1 MNRRWILRAAVG
13 VIGVAIAMAVCALG
27 DWLPLELGY
36 RLNITPSEPAG
47 IYELVPGGVAR
58 GGLVLLKQP
67 HASAASILRRYAPA
81 NLPLIKRVAALPGDV
96 VRVSPHGVYINGAR
110 WPESA
115 PLAHDAEGKTLR
127 PYPFGAYRVAAGELW
142 VMSNH
147 PRGLDSRYFGPVAEA
162 SVVSRLKPL
171 IIWSSAPLAQWLG
184 LAYALGFVALGSLAA
199 IATINRLAAR
209 IIRPR
214 EAARQ

>member
-1 MNRRWILRAAVG
+1 MNRRWIPRAAAG
-13 VIGVAIAMAVCALG
+13 VIGAAAAMAVCALG

-36 RLNITPSEPAG
+36 CLNITPSEPVG
-47 IYELVPGGVAR
+47 IYELVPGGIAR

-67 HASAASILRRYAPA
+67 HDSSASLLRRYVPA
-81 NLPLIKRVAALPGDV
+81 RLPLIKRVAALPGDL
-96 VRVSPHGVYINGAR
+96 VRVSPHGVYVNGVR
-110 WPESA
+110 WPESV
-115 PLAHDAEGKTLR
+115 PLAHDEEGRTLR

-171 IIWSSAPLAQWLG
+171 LTWSSAPLAQWLG
-184 LAYALGFVALGSLAA
+184 LAYALGLVALGTLAA
-199 IATINRLAAR
+199 IATINRLSTR
-209 IIRPR
+209 LIRPR
-214 EAARQ
+214 EAAQQ

>member
-1 MNRRWILRAAVG
+1 MSRRWILRAVVG
-13 VIGVAIAMAVCALG
+13 VIGAAAAMGVCALG

-36 RLNITPSEPAG
+36 CLNITPSEPVG

-58 GGLVLLKQP
+58 GALVLLPQP
-67 HASAASILRRYAPA
+67 HDSSASLLRRYVPA
-81 NLPLIKRVAALPGDV
+81 RLPLIKRVAALPGDI
-96 VRVSPHGVYINGAR
+96 VRVTADGVYVNGVR
-110 WPESA
+110 WPHSV

-147 PRGLDSRYFGPVAEA
+147 PRGLDSRYFGPLPEA

-171 IIWSSAPLAQWLG
+171 LTWSSAPLAQWLG
-184 LAYALGFVALGSLAA
+184 LAYALCLAA
-199 IATINRLAAR
+199 SAMLIAATTTNALCSRVISPCAHKQ
-209 IIRPR
+209 
-214 EAARQ
+214 E